1 MIKIKK
7 GLDLPLEGQPEQT
20 ISNGATVKTVAILG
34 EDYIGMKPTMRVQV
48 GDSVKKGQVIFDDKK
63 TPGVKYTAPAGGT
76 VTAINRGAKRKLLSV
91 VVEIAEAEEVVKF
104 NKYSADQL
112 ADLERQAIVD
122 QMVESGL
129 WTALRTRPYSKV
141 PTIDSET
148 KAIFV
153 SAMDTNPLAAD
164 PEAIIA
170 EQEETFNQGLSLL
183 TSLSA
188 GKVFVGTK
196 DGSNLAKF
204 EHPKVQY
211 ESFAGPHPA
220 GNVGTH
226 IHFLYPAA
234 ANNAVWHIGYQDVIA
249 LAKLFTTGELY
260 TDRVIAIGGTMI
272 KKPQLVRT
280 RVGANIDELLAGK
293 EKDADNRHLSGSVL
307 NGFHAI
313 ESRAYLGRYHNQVTV
328 IREGREKEFF
338 GWVRPGSDK
347 FSLTRAFISAFM
359 PKKRFAMTTT
369 TGGSERAIMPIGLY
383 ERVMP
388 MDILPTQLIRA
399 LVTGDTDTAQQ
410 LGALELD
417 EEDLALCTFVCPGK
431 YEYGPIL
438 RENLTK
444 IEKEG

>member
-7 GLDLPLEGQPEQT
+7 GLDLPIEGQPEQT

-34 EDYIGMKPTMRVQV
+34 EDYVGMKPTMHVQV
-48 GDSVKKGQVIFDDKK
+48 GDAVKKGQLLFDDKK

-91 VVEIAEAEEVVKF
+91 VIEIAQQEEAVSF
-104 NKYSADQL
+104 NHYSADQL
-112 ADLERQAIVD
+112 ANLERQAIVD

-141 PTIDSET
+141 PAIDSET

-164 PEAIIA
+164 PEVIIA
-170 EQEETFNQGLSLL
+170 EQAEAFNQGLSLL
-183 TSLSA
+183 TTLSA
-188 GKVFVGTK
+188 GKVFVATK
-196 DGSNLAKF
+196 DGSGISKLD
-204 EHPKVQY
+204 HPKVQY
-211 ESFAGPHPA
+211 EAFSGPHPA

-234 ANNAVWHIGYQDVIA
+234 ADNMVWHIGYQDVIA

-260 TDRVIAIGGTMI
+260 ADRVVALGGTMI
-272 KKPQLVRT
+272 EKPHLART
-280 RVGANIDELLAGK
+280 RLGANIDELLVG
-293 EKDADNRHLSGSVL
+293 EETDADNRHLSGSVL

-313 ESRAYLGRYHNQVTV
+313 DSRAYLGRFHNQVTV
-328 IREGREKEFF
+328 IKEGREKEFF
-338 GWVRPGSDK
+338 GWAMPGANK
-347 FSLTRAFISAFM
+347 FSLTRAFISAFF
-359 PKKRFAMTTT
+359 PKKSYAMTTT

>member
-7 GLDLPLEGQPEQT
+7 GLDLPIEGQPEQT
-20 ISNGATVKTVAILG
+20 ISDGATVKTVAILG
-34 EDYIGMKPTMRVQV
+34 EDYVGMKPTMQVQV

-63 TPGVKYTAPAGGT
+63 TPGVSYTAPAGGT

-91 VVEIAEAEEVVKF
+91 VVEIAAQEDAVTF
-104 NKYSADQL
+104 NQYSAEQL
-112 ADLERQAIVD
+112 AVLERQAIVD
-122 QMVESGL
+122 QMLASGM

-141 PTIDSET
+141 PAIDSET

-153 SAMDTNPLAAD
+153 SAIDTNPLAAD
-164 PEAIIA
+164 PEVIIA
-170 EQEETFNQGLSLL
+170 ENAEAFNQGLTLL
-183 TSLSA
+183 STLSN
-188 GKVFVGTK
+188 GKVFVATK
-196 DGSNLAKF
+196 ANSNLNQLD
-204 EHPKVQY
+204 HPKVQY
-211 ESFAGPHPA
+211 EAFSGPHPA

-226 IHFLYPAA
+226 IHFLFPAA
-234 ANNAVWHIGYQDVIA
+234 ADNLVWHIGYQDVIA

-260 TDRVIAIGGTMI
+260 MDRVVAIGGTMVT
-272 KKPQLVRT
+272 KPHLVRT
-280 RVGANIDELLAGK
+280 RLGANIDELLVGEETK
-293 EKDADNRHLSGSVL
+293 ADNRHLSGSVL

-313 ESRAYLGRYHNQVTV
+313 DARAFLGRYHNQVSV
-328 IREGREKEFF
+328 IKEGREKEFF

-347 FSLTRAFISAFM
+347 FSVTRAFISAFL
-359 PKKRFAMTTT
+359 PKKKFAMTTT

-388 MDILPTQLIRA
+388 LDILPTQLIRA

>member
-7 GLDLPLEGQPEQT
+7 GLDLPIEGQPEQT
-20 ISNGATVKTVAILG
+20 ISDGATVKTVAILG
-34 EDYIGMKPTMRVQV
+34 EDYVGMKPTMHVKV
-48 GDSVKKGQVIFDDKK
+48 GDSVKKGQLIFDDKK

-91 VVEIAEAEEVVKF
+91 VVEIAEQEEAVSF
-104 NKYSADQL
+104 NQFSVDQL
-112 ADLERQAIVD
+112 AGLERQAIVE

-141 PTIDSET
+141 PAIDSET

-164 PEAIIA
+164 PEVVIVENA
-170 EQEETFNQGLSLL
+170 EAFNQGLSLL
-183 TSLSA
+183 TTLSA

-196 DGSNLAKF
+196 DGSNLSKLD
-204 EHPKVQY
+204 HPKVQY
-211 ESFAGPHPA
+211 ESFSGPHPA

-234 ANNAVWHIGYQDVIA
+234 SDNTVWHLGYQDVIA

-260 TDRVIAIGGTMI
+260 MDRVAAIGGSMI
-272 KKPQLVRT
+272 KKPHLVRT
-280 RVGANIDELLAGK
+280 RVGANIDELLAG
-293 EKDADNRHLSGSVL
+293 EETDADNRHLSGSVL

-313 ESRAYLGRYHNQVTV
+313 ESRAFLGRYHNQVTV

-338 GWVRPGSDK
+338 GWAMPGANK
-347 FSLTRAFISAFM
+347 FSVTRAFISAFF
-359 PKKRFAMTTT
+359 PKKSYAMTTT

-388 MDILPTQLIRA
+388 LDILPTQLIRA
-399 LVTGDTDTAQQ
+399 LVTGDTDTAQK

-417 EEDLALCTFVCPGK
+417 EEDLALCTYVCAGK

-438 RENLTK
+438 RENLTR

>member
-7 GLDLPLEGQPEQT
+7 GLDLPIEGSPEQT
-20 ISNGATVKTVAILG
+20 ISDGATVKTVAILG
-34 EDYIGMKPTMRVQV
+34 EDYVGMKPTMHIQV
-48 GDSVKKGQVIFDDKK
+48 GDTVKKGQLIFEDKK
-63 TPGVKYTAPAGGT
+63 TPGVKFTAPAGG
-76 VTAINRGAKRKLLSV
+76 VVSAINRGAKRKLLSV
-91 VVEIAEAEEVVKF
+91 VIEISQQEEAVTF
-104 NKYSADQL
+104 NKYSSEQL
-112 ADLERQAIVD
+112 VNLERQAIVD
-122 QMVESGL
+122 QMVDSGM

-141 PTIDSET
+141 PEIDSET

-153 SAMDTNPLAAD
+153 SAMDTNPLSAD
-164 PEAIIA
+164 PEVVIA
-170 EQEETFNQGLSLL
+170 QNAEAFNQGLSIL
-183 TSLSA
+183 TSLSS
-188 GKVFVGTK
+188 GKVFVGTRVSSGL
-196 DGSNLAKF
+196 DQF

-211 ESFAGPHPA
+211 ESFSGPHPA

-234 ANNAVWHIGYQDVIA
+234 ADNTVWHIGYQDVIA
-249 LAKLFTTGELY
+249 LAKLFTSGELY
-260 TDRVIAIGGTMI
+260 ADRVVALGGTMI
-272 KKPQLVRT
+272 KKPHLIKA
-280 RVGANIDELLAGK
+280 RVGANIDELLVG
-293 EKDADNRHLSGSVL
+293 EETDADNRHLSGSVL

-313 ESRAYLGRYHNQVTV
+313 DSRAYLGRFHNQITV

-338 GWVRPGSDK
+338 GWAMPGANK
-347 FSLTRAFISAFM
+347 FSVTRAFISAFF
-359 PKKRFAMTTT
+359 PKKSYEMTTT

-388 MDILPTQLIRA
+388 LDILPTQLIRA

-431 YEYGPIL
+431 YEFGPIL